1 MGIIIYNKS
10 NFQFDQMSDPNRSRK
25 LNTKKKFVADGVF
38 NAEINALLQR
48 VLQMEGYSG
57 IEVRATSMTTEIRVK
72 VTNFDSFVEQGARRI
87 REIKSIIEKRYNFND
102 EDNKVEVVIRK
113 PEYDRAFDA
122 SANCEA
128 LKYKLLTGSPVRM
141 AVNNIMGN
149 VMRRGAV
156 GCTIIVGGKVRG
168 QRAKAQK
175 YTSGYLISTGQPKKE
190 FVDVAMRHV
199 NMRQGVLGLKVK
211 IMETLERKRGKDAV
225 TKVMPD
231 FIRIHPPKE
240 DAEAIEQIKPGVIQ
254 TSYSQAPQ
262 QAV

>member
-1 MGIIIYNKS
+1 MGIIINNKS
-10 NFQFDQMSDPNRSRK
+10 FFQFIQMSETRTRK

-38 NAEINALLQR
+38 NAEVNALLQR

-57 IEVRATSMTTEIRVK
+57 IEVRATSMTTEIRVR
-72 VTNFDSFVEQGARRI
+72 VANFDSFVQDGARRI

-102 EDNKVEVVIRK
+102 EDNKVEVVIGK

-122 SANCEA
+122 ASQCEN
-128 LKYKLLTGSPVRM
+128 LKIKLLQGNPVRM

-156 GCTIIVGGKVRG
+156 GCTIMVGGKVRG

-190 FVDVAMRHV
+190 FVDEAMRHV

-211 IMETLERKRGKDAV
+211 IMMSLERRSGKFV
-225 TKVMPD
+225 KVMPD
-231 FIRIHPPKE
+231 FIRIQPPKE
-240 DAEAIEQIKPGVIQ
+240 TPDEIEQIKPGVLN
-254 TSYSQAPQ
+254 TEVRAAPQ
-262 QAV
+262 GGPQI

>member
-38 NAEINALLQR
+38 NAEVNALLQR

-57 IEVRATSMTTEIRVK
+57 IEVRATSMTTEIRVR
-72 VTNFDSFVEQGARRI
+72 VANADNFVKDGARRI

-102 EDNKVEVVIRK
+102 EDNKVEVVIK
-113 PEYDRAFDA
+113 APEYDRAFDA

-128 LKYKLLTGSPVRM
+128 LKFKLLTGSPVRM

-190 FVDVAMRHV
+190 FVDTAMRHV

-211 IMETLERKRGKDAV
+211 IMMSLERKAGKHV
-225 TKVMPD
+225 KVMPD

-240 DAEAIEQIKPGVIQ
+240 DPDVIEKTQPGV
-254 TSYSQAPQ
+254 
-262 QAV
+262 

>member
-72 VTNFDSFVEQGARRI
+72 VTNFDSFVSEGGRRI

-102 EDNKVEVVIRK
+102 EDNKVEVVIKK

-175 YTSGYLISTGQPKKE
+175 YSSGYLISTGQPKKE
-190 FVDVAMRHV
+190 FVDTAVRHV
-199 NMRQGVLGLKVK
+199 NMRQGVLGLKVS
-211 IMETLERKRGKDAV
+211 IMGTLTKKVDGETI
-225 TKVMPD
+225 VMPD
-231 FIRIHPPKE
+231 YIKIHDPKNE
-240 DAEAIEQIKPGVIQ
+240 DELRNVVPSVVFARAQGGD
-254 TSYSQAPQ
+254 AP
-262 QAV
+262 

>member
-38 NAEINALLQR
+38 NAEVNALLQR

-57 IEVRATSMTTEIRVK
+57 IEVRDTSMTTEIRVR
-72 VTNFDSFVEQGARRI
+72 VANADNFVKDGARRI

-102 EDNKVEVVIRK
+102 EDNKVEVVIK
-113 PEYDRAFDA
+113 APEYDRAFDA

-128 LKYKLLTGSPVRM
+128 LKFKLLTGSPVRM

-175 YTSGYLISTGQPKKE
+175 YSSGYLISTGQPMKE
-190 FVDVAMRHV
+190 FVDCAIRHV
-199 NMRQGVLGLKVK
+199 HMRQGVLGLKVK
-211 IMETLERKRGKDAV
+211 IMMSLEREQGK
-225 TKVMPD
+225 TIKVMPD
-231 FIRIHPPKE
+231 YIKINEPK
-240 DAEAIEQIKPGVIQ
+240 DDDVQSIVPGVQ
-254 TSYSQAPQ
+254 FQRQQNAPMPDQAQ
-262 QAV
+262 